1 MPADEVT
8 DAARH
13 ADNQARLDEL
23 ERQQAAA
30 NANIKQLVE
39 GLAKLGVDVHAMK
52 GNVAAG
58 ARMGQETLDGVAAI
72 KALFAQLDVPALR
85 EMADAVN
92 SMKGGVRVLGW
103 LERPAKWIAAI
114 AGAVLALYGILKLK
128 G

>member
-13 ADNQARLDEL
+13 ADNQARLEEL
-23 ERQQAAA
+23 ERQQTETKAS
-30 NANIKQLVE
+30 IEQLVKD
-39 GLAKLGVDVHAMK
+39 LAKLGIDVHAMK

-72 KALFAQLDVPALR
+72 RSLFAQLDVPALR
-85 EMADAVN
+85 EMADAMN

-114 AGAVLALYGILKLK
+114 AGAVLALYGIFKLK

>member
-1 MPADEVT
+1 MPTDEVT
-8 DAARH
+8 GAARH
-13 ADNQARLDEL
+13 ADNQARLEEL
-23 ERQQAAA
+23 ERQQAETKAS
-30 NANIKQLVE
+30 IEQLVKD
-39 GLAKLGVDVHAMK
+39 LAKLGIDVHAMK
-52 GNVAAG
+52 GNVSAG
-58 ARMGQETLDGVAAI
+58 ARMAQETLVGVDAI
-72 KALFAQLDVPALR
+72 KGLIAQLDISALR

>member
-1 MPADEVT
+1 MPADEAV

-13 ADNQARLDEL
+13 DDNQRRLTE
-23 ERQQAAA
+23 
-30 NANIKQLVE
+30 VE
-39 GLAKLGVDVHAMK
+39 GTVATMVQQLEKLAKDLHAVK
-52 GNVAAG
+52 GNMAAST
-58 ARMGQETLDGVAAI
+58 ALTQETLTGVDTI
-72 KALFAQLDVPALR
+72 KGLIAQLDISALR
-85 EMADAVN
+85 EMADAMN